1 MLWINCKWKISYLTG
16 SIWEIYGI
24 FLPTGMVDFFMG
36 FHVATYIIYQS
47 HRSYGYQK
55 TPIHELLVLVPP
67 NTSLVPGA
75 EKQGTPRHDLP
86 LSHRQH
92 PDLVNVARG
101 EADPRHHA

>member
-1 MLWINCKWKISYLTG
+1 MKDLDTSQDPFRTN
-16 SIWEIYGI
+16 GI
-24 FLPTGMVDFFMG
+24 FLPTGMVDFFKG
-36 FHVATYIIYQS
+36 FSCSYIYQS
-47 HRSYGYQK
+47 HRSHGYQK
-55 TPIHELLVLVPP
+55 TPIHELLVLPP
-67 NTSLVPGA
+67 NTSLVLGA